1 MKKQLLFL
9 ILILS
14 VYFVNAQIHVGPSLT
29 YTSLSNA
36 VNAGVVH
43 AGDTVYLHAGTYN
56 DNGADSLGGTYSHWI
71 TIRPYQNDSVK
82 IVTQWTITNATYV
95 KFYGLNFIG
104 NDSAAWTNG
113 TVYHQLFFNYNYA
126 CFTTLSNIIVDH
138 CHFMKLLTGPN
149 QYTTTNTAGNVSMK
163 FTGTDTFQ
171 VTNCLFR
178 GNAGSEGL
186 SMNGDRNGI
195 VKNNRFDPPAV
206 GFGGWA
212 SHCKGGSS
220 KITFEQNLYINWSL
234 GGMDIGGSTGASFF
248 CPLSYASI
256 YEADSINFCSNITI
270 GGQTCI
276 RLASL
281 SNSNI
286 INNTCFKSNDFTV
299 RLLVED
305 ANVQFVNN
313 KIYNNI
319 FTIANTSN
327 GFYINETGGWP
338 YNTFLFYNNLFY
350 SYSNPT
356 MGLSSI
362 YQDVGST
369 NPAVISGSVFGDP
382 MFTDTT
388 NMNFSLKA
396 GSPAIGAGLNVPFP
410 TTDYNGSLFNA
421 SARSIGAI
429 EYDVGGVKDYEDA
442 NDITI
447 YPNPSTGVFNVSWSG
462 AGAIQTIKVFNAV
475 GQLVH
480 AEKPDN
486 YSVKINLSGF
496 SKGIYKVVF
505 ITNKE
510 NISTRTL
517 VVK

>member
-1 MKKQLLFL
+1 
-9 ILILS
+9 
-14 VYFVNAQIHVGPSLT
+14 
-29 YTSLSNA
+29 
-36 VNAGVVH
+36 
-43 AGDTVYLHAGTYN
+43 
-56 DNGADSLGGTYSHWI
+56 
-71 TIRPYQNDSVK
+71 
-82 IVTQWTITNATYV
+82 
-95 KFYGLNFIG
+95 
-104 NDSAAWTNG
+104 
-113 TVYHQLFFNYNYA
+113 
-126 CFTTLSNIIVDH
+126 
-138 CHFMKLLTGPN
+138 
-149 QYTTTNTAGNVSMK
+149 
-163 FTGTDTFQ
+163 
-171 VTNCLFR
+171 
-178 GNAGSEGL
+178 
-186 SMNGDRNGI
+186 
-195 VKNNRFDPPAV
+195 
-206 GFGGWA
+206 
-212 SHCKGGSS
+212 
-220 KITFEQNLYINWSL
+220 
-234 GGMDIGGSTGASFF
+234 MDIGGSTGASFF
-248 CPLSYASI
+248 CPLSYATI